1 MTCILTDLKKNFKS
15 KKFCKIC
22 GHNSLR
28 NVQPVLSSK
37 SLLWTVPPPS
47 PKKVATVERW
57 PLGEFRLY
65 TQRPT
70 RAKATGKI
78 SELTK
83 LSETRELKKKMKE
96 IKREREKVGKTQKQ
110 I

>member
-1 MTCILTDLKKNFKS
+1 MDRTSPL
-15 KKFCKIC
+15 
-22 GHNSLR
+22 
-28 NVQPVLSSK
+28 
-37 SLLWTVPPPS
+37 

-57 PLGEFRLY
+57 PLGEFWLY

-70 RAKATGKI
+70 RVKATGKI
-78 SELTK
+78 SEPTK

-110 I
+110 TWYMFRDRGILGGSVICRESDDITKTKFVKLWDR